1 MPERLSQTQVQ
12 KYAPEEKR
20 YDVRD
25 AIVPG
30 LLLRVEPSGKKTW
43 VLNYYKKNGRRTSR
57 KLGDA
62 DVLKVAEARELARE
76 YLAMVSK
83 GEEPRKCDVFTLG
96 DLVEKEYAP
105 WVTAHR
111 KSASFTLQTLRN
123 FFPFIWK
130 DNIEDI
136 ALGKVESWRLA
147 QKKKG
152 VKSATV
158 NRRITALRAVLNWG
172 KRRGLILRNPIDLLE
187 RLRETDSPDR
197 VRFLSPEERS
207 RLMTTLEEAH
217 SLHRGAIII
226 SLNTGIRQGAL
237 FDLQWTDIDFATGT
251 ITLRA
256 ESAKAEREQKI
267 PMNEIVREVLSALPR
282 LSKHVFPHTRTG
294 EPVPNYRTA
303 WETILKHAAIE
314 NFRWHDMRHD
324 FASRLVMA
332 GVDLNTVRELLG
344 HADLKMTLRYAHL
357 APDVK
362 KRAVDLLE

>member
-1 MPERLSQTQVQ
+1 MSEKLTNALVAKTES
-12 KYAPEEKR
+12 KGKR
-20 YDVRD
+20 YDIRD
-25 AIVPG
+25 AVFNK

-43 VLNYYKKNGRRTSR
+43 YVDYTRANGRRNTK

-83 GEEPRKCDVFTLG
+83 GEEPRKNDVFTLG

-123 FFPFIWK
+123 FFTFIWK

-136 ALGKVESWRLA
+136 SLGKVEKWRLA

-152 VKSATV
+152 VKSATI

-172 KRRGLILRNPIDLLE
+172 KRRGLISRNPIDLLE

-197 VRFLSPEERS
+197 VRFLSPEERAS
-207 RLMTTLEEAH
+207 LMAVLEESH
-217 SLHRGAIII
+217 PLHRGAVIV

-237 FDLQWTDIDFATGT
+237 FDLRWTDIDFSTGT

-256 ESAKAEREQKI
+256 ESAKAEKEQKL
-267 PMNEIVREVLSALPR
+267 PMNGIVRETLSSLPR
-282 LSKHVFPHTRTG
+282 LGKHIFPHTRTG

-303 WETILKHAAIE
+303 WETILKHAEIDD
-314 NFRWHDMRHD
+314 FRWHDMRHD

-344 HADLKMTLRYAHL
+344 HADLTMTLRYAHL

>member
-1 MPERLSQTQVQ
+1 MSEKLTNTTVPKFEAR
-12 KYAPEEKR
+12 EKR

-25 AIVPG
+25 SAFSK
-30 LLLRVEPSGKKTW
+30 LLLRVEPSGKRTW
-43 VLNYYKKNGRRTSR
+43 YVDYTRKNGRRNTK

-83 GEEPRKCDVFTLG
+83 GEEPRKNNVLTLG

-123 FFPFIWK
+123 FFGFIWK

-136 ALGKVESWRLA
+136 TLGKVESWRLA
-147 QKKKG
+147 QKKRG

-172 KRRGLILRNPIDLLE
+172 KRRGMIPGNPLDLLE

-197 VRFLSPEERS
+197 VRYLSPEERA
-207 RLMTTLEEAH
+207 RLMTTLEGAH
-217 SLHRGAIII
+217 PLHRGAVIV

-237 FDLQWTDIDFATGT
+237 FDLRWTDIDFSTGT

-256 ESAKAEREQKI
+256 ESAKAEKEQKV
-267 PMNEIVREVLSALPR
+267 PMNHVAHETLSALPR
-282 LSKHVFPHTRTG
+282 LGTHVFPHTRTG
-294 EPVPNYRTA
+294 ESVPNYRTA
-303 WETILKHAAIE
+303 WETILRHAGIE

-344 HADLKMTLRYAHL
+344 HADLAMTLRYAHL

-362 KRAVDLLE
+362 KKAVDLL

>member
-1 MPERLSQTQVQ
+1 MSEKLTNTTVPKFEPR
-12 KYAPEEKR
+12 EKR

-25 AIVPG
+25 AVFNK

-43 VLNYYKKNGRRTSR
+43 YVDYTRKNGRRNTK

-83 GEEPRKCDVFTLG
+83 GEEPRRDEVFTLG

-111 KSASFTLQTLRN
+111 KSASFTLQTLRS

-136 ALGKVESWRLA
+136 SLGKVENWRLA
-147 QKKKG
+147 QKKRG
-152 VKSATV
+152 VKAATI

-172 KRRGLILRNPIDLLE
+172 KRRGLISRNPIDLLE

-197 VRFLSPEERS
+197 VRFLSQEERS
-207 RLMTTLEEAH
+207 RLMTTLEGAH
-217 SLHRGAIII
+217 PLHRGAVIV

-237 FDLQWTDIDFATGT
+237 FDLRWTDIDFATGT

-267 PMNEIVREVLSALPR
+267 PMNEIVRDTLSALPR
-282 LSKHVFPHTRTG
+282 PSKHVFPHTRTG
-294 EPVPNYRTA
+294 ESVPNYRTA
-303 WETILKHAAIE
+303 WETILKRAGIDD
-314 NFRWHDMRHD
+314 FRWHDMRHD

-344 HADLKMTLRYAHL
+344 HADLAMTLRYAHL